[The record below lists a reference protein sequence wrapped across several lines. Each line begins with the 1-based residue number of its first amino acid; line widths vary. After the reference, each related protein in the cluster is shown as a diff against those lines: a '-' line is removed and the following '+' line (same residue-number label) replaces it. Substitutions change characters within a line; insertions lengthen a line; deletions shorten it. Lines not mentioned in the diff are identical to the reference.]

1 MQTGREINE
10 LDQSG
15 FSTQG
20 PTIFAG
26 NLGNNKYIL
35 QVKFSPLRYAR
46 RLRKSIKL
54 IRLPQV
60 TQMGVRLL
68 QGSEQVQ
75 HIPLDLGSPLIQA
88 SSADPHVIILTED
101 GQLILLTLREIKQGV
116 SRLTVQRPT
125 NFTLVKVDNKYSLA
139 LLF

>member
-1 MQTGREINE
+1 MVLFETDFILISGRIQILQTGKEINE

-26 NLGNNKYIL
+26 NLGHNKYIL
-35 QVKFSPLRYAR
+35 
-46 RLRKSIKL
+46 
-54 IRLPQV
+54 QV

-75 HIPLDLGSPLIQA
+75 HIPLDLGSPLIHA
-88 SSADPHVIILTED
+88 SAADPHVVILTED
-101 GQLILLTLREIKQGV
+101 GQLILLTLREIKPSV

-125 NFTLVKVDNKYSLA
+125 NFSLVRCIFITVTDIFKVLS
-139 LLF
+139 

>member
-1 MQTGREINE
+1 
-10 LDQSG
+10 
-15 FSTQG
+15 
-20 PTIFAG
+20 
-26 NLGNNKYIL
+26 
-35 QVKFSPLRYAR
+35 
-46 RLRKSIKL
+46 
-54 IRLPQV
+54 
-60 TQMGVRLL
+60 MGVRLL

-125 NFTLVKVDNKYSLA
+125 NFTLVWIRKNIQSLPSSLRFYSYFCLIC
-139 LLF
+139 LRNRT

>member
-1 MQTGREINE
+1 
-10 LDQSG
+10 
-15 FSTQG
+15 
-20 PTIFAG
+20 
-26 NLGNNKYIL
+26 
-35 QVKFSPLRYAR
+35 
-46 RLRKSIKL
+46 
-54 IRLPQV
+54 
-60 TQMGVRLL
+60 MGVRLL

-125 NFTLVKVDNKYSLA
+125 NFTLVKIENKYSFFTA
-139 LLF
+139 LLLLIFSLS